1 MSTHDRPT
9 YLHRPRLRRWT
20 VKQRLAFAVKSSE
33 HQNAPAKVTLST
45 PPWEQE
51 EKDGRKGMQTL
62 TSR

>member
-1 MSTHDRPT
+1 MSAHNLPAH
-9 YLHRPRLRRWT
+9 LQRPRLRRWT

-33 HQNAPAKVTLST
+33 HRNAPVKVTLST

-51 EKDGRKGMQTL
+51 EKDGRKEMQTL